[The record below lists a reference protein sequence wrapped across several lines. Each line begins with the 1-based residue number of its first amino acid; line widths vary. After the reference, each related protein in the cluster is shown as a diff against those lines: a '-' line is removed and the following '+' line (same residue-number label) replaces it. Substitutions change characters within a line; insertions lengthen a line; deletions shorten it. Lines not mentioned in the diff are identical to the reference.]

1 MSTNSSRWRLCDCDW
16 GDDCSSW
23 QKLLS
28 EEGSSYYCS
37 IIGKSPFRLQL
48 TSTADYEK
56 KLRNAKSET
65 KQESIKLKRDIAIGF
80 RKCVL
85 RNINRNAKYEV
96 YKDEDIVVARNHF
109 PHEYQKSKSSPFRL
123 PEQKLTTDVAKKL
136 NIPRDSYNLNKG
148 VLKKEDGKPKKT
160 YYYAHRIS

>member
-1 MSTNSSRWRLCDCDW
+1 M
-16 GDDCSSW
+16 
-23 QKLLS
+23 
-28 EEGSSYYCS
+28 
-37 IIGKSPFRLQL
+37 
-48 TSTADYEK
+48 
-56 KLRNAKSET
+56 
-65 KQESIKLKRDIAIGF
+65 KRDIAIGF

-96 YKDEDIVVARNHF
+96 YKDEDIVVARHHF
-109 PHEYQKSKSSPFRL
+109 PHEYQKSIFSPFRL